1 MSTYRKEK
9 NLIIF
14 SLDGVKG
21 EYKLD
26 INTGVF
32 YGVKGNPIK
41 STPSGHY
48 LNDLF
53 PYSDDCGNLVSVL
66 RNMFSNYRNT
76 SVFRE
81 YAEILVGADRLDA
94 IGIPRIDY
102 YHKEWFV
109 YLGNH
114 IKEVAAY
121 YKANG
126 EFDYR
131 TFKNW
136 FELEEAKKKYG
147 KNLFDT
153 MTPEMY
159 AGLTQYMNDLTAEEM
174 NVCVYY
180 LARGKMWE
188 YSRGELGR
196 LREYIR
202 LCRSM
207 NKAPQ
212 KANNFMREYC
222 ETKNLYE
229 LRKIEFDNKQI
240 ANNYANHSKAWE
252 FEYGDFTIV
261 VPTCGQDI
269 VTEGERMHHCV
280 GGYVDR
286 VVRNETYIVFVRRK
300 NDIDTPY
307 ITCQVHLDGT
317 IGQYFLAYDR
327 YINTDEDKAFYKAFA
342 EYLKEV
348 WG

>member
-26 INTGVF
+26 INTGLF

-53 PYSDDCGNLVSVL
+53 PYSDDSGNLVAVL
-66 RNMFSNYRNT
+66 RNMFSNCRST
-76 SVFRE
+76 SAFRE
-81 YAEILVGADRLDA
+81 YAKALMSADRLDA

-102 YHKEWFV
+102 YRKEWLI
-109 YLGNH
+109 YLGEH

-126 EFDYR
+126 ELDYH
-131 TFKNW
+131 TFKGW
-136 FELEEAKKKYG
+136 LELEEAKKKYG

-174 NVCVYY
+174 SVCAYY

-207 NKAPQ
+207 DKAPQ
-212 KANNFMREYC
+212 KVNNFMREYC

-229 LRKIEFDNKQI
+229 LRKVEFDNKQI

-286 VVRNETYIVFVRRK
+286 VVRNETYIVFVRHK

-307 ITCQVHLDGT
+307 ITCQVHLDGS

-348 WG
+348 W

>member
-32 YGVKGNPIK
+32 YGIKGNPIK
-41 STPSGHY
+41 TTPSGHY
-48 LNDLF
+48 LCNLF
-53 PYSDDCGNLVSVL
+53 PYSNETSNLVAVL
-66 RNMFSNYRNT
+66 RNMFSNHRNT
-76 SVFRE
+76 SAFRE
-81 YAEILVGADRLDA
+81 YAKILMGADKVDA
-94 IGIPRIDY
+94 IGIPQIDY
-102 YHKEWFV
+102 YHKEWFI
-109 YLGNH
+109 YLDDH

-121 YKANG
+121 YKENG

-131 TFKNW
+131 TFRNW
-136 FELEEAKKKYG
+136 CELEEAKKKYG

-153 MTPEMY
+153 MTPDIY
-159 AGLTQYMNDLTAEEM
+159 AGLTQYMSNLTAEEM
-174 NVCVYY
+174 SVCAYY
-180 LARGKMWE
+180 LVKGKMWE

-196 LREYIR
+196 LREYIH

-207 NKAPQ
+207 EKPPQ
-212 KANNFMREYC
+212 KVNNFMREYC

-240 ANNYANHSKAWE
+240 ASNYANHSKAWE

-261 VPTCGQDI
+261 IPTCGQDI

-280 GGYVDR
+280 GSYVDR
-286 VVRNETYIVFVRRK
+286 VVRNDTYIVFVRRK

-307 ITCQVHLDGT
+307 ITCQVYLDGN
-317 IGQYFLAYDR
+317 IGQYYLAYDR

-342 EYLKEV
+342 EHLKKV
-348 WG
+348 W

>member
-9 NLIIF
+9 NLIII
-14 SLDGVKG
+14 SLDGVNG

-26 INTGVF
+26 INTGLF

-41 STPSGHY
+41 TTPSGRY
-48 LNDLF
+48 LCDLF
-53 PYSDDCGNLVSVL
+53 PYSDDSGNLVMAL
-66 RNMFSNYRNT
+66 RRMFSNYRNT
-76 SVFRE
+76 SAFRE
-81 YAEILVGADRLDA
+81 YAQVLISADKLDA
-94 IGIPRIDY
+94 IGIPRIDH
-102 YHKEWFV
+102 YHKEWLI
-109 YLGNH
+109 YLGDH

-121 YKANG
+121 YKENR
-126 EFDYR
+126 EFDYH
-131 TFKNW
+131 TFKQW
-136 FELEEAKKKYG
+136 LEFEEAKKKYG
-147 KNLFDT
+147 KNILDG

-159 AGLTQYMNDLTAEEM
+159 IGLTQYMVDLTAEEM
-174 NVCVYY
+174 SVCAYY

-188 YSRGELGR
+188 YHRGELGR

-207 NKAPQ
+207 EKAPQ
-212 KANNFMREYC
+212 KVNNFMREYC

-229 LRKIEFDNKQI
+229 LRKIEFDNKQM
-240 ANNYANHSKAWE
+240 ANNYSQHSKAWE

-307 ITCQVHLDGT
+307 ITCQVHLDGG
-317 IGQYFLAYDR
+317 IGQYYLAYDR
-327 YINTDEDKAFYKAFA
+327 YINTDEDRAFYKAFA
-342 EYLKEV
+342 EHLKEV
-348 WG
+348 W